1 MGKRLGKGIS
11 AIIPELPTNVDVEYR
26 IAEIEVEKIRAN
38 PLQPRR
44 DFNDSK
50 MEELK
55 QSVKE
60 KGIIQPIT
68 VRAIGD
74 GYELIAGER
83 RLRAARDVGL
93 KTIPAY
99 VIPVNT
105 DVEMVEL
112 ALVENLQ
119 REDLNPIEE
128 ATAYKILS
136 MTFNLS
142 HEEIAKRVGKD
153 RSTIT
158 NSLRLLNLPEKIKED
173 LKNGIL
179 SQGHARPLLV
189 IDDERTQL
197 KLWEKIKKENL
208 SVRQVE
214 KLIKKLLTKQ
224 ETEKKEEKKEESPF
238 IRSIENTLMHFFGSK
253 VKIKGSEEKGKIEIE
268 YYSQEDLNRILEL
281 VSGSEGAED

>member
-1 MGKRLGKGIS
+1 MSKRLGKGIN
-11 AIIPELPTNVDVEYR
+11 AIIPELPDNVDVEYR

-50 MEELK
+50 MQELR

-60 KGIIQPIT
+60 KGVIQPIT

-83 RLRAARDVGL
+83 RLRAAKDVGL

-99 VIPVNT
+99 IIPVNT

-119 REDLNPIEE
+119 RENLNPIEE
-128 ATAYKILS
+128 ANAYRILS
-136 MTFNLS
+136 TTFNLS

-179 SQGHARPLLV
+179 SQGHARPLLA
-189 IDDERTQL
+189 IDNERIQL

-214 KLIKKLLTKQ
+214 KLVKNLLMRQ
-224 ETEKKEEKKEESPF
+224 RAEKKEEKKEDSPF
-238 IRSIENTLMHFFGSK
+238 IRNIENKLMHFFGSK

-268 YYSQEDLNRILEL
+268 YYSQEDLNRILDL
-281 VSGSEGAED
+281 VSGFEGAEG